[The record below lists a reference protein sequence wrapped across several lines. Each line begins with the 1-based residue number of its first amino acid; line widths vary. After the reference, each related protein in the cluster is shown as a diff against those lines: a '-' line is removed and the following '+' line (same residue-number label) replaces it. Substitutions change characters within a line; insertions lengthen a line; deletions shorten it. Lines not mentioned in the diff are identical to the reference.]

1 LQWTSIN
8 YLIAGIILVLVGI
21 FMLVS
26 PSLNFT
32 TREKIIDAGPLQV
45 TADKKREI
53 QWPTYAGGVVL
64 AGGIVLLVMS
74 RKK

>member
-1 LQWTSIN
+1 MK
-8 YLIAGIILVLVGI
+8 IAGIILILVGI
-21 FMLVS
+21 FMFVS

-32 TREKIIDAGPLQV
+32 TREKVIDAGPLQV
-45 TADKKREI
+45 TANKKREI

>member
-1 LQWTSIN
+1 MK
-8 YLIAGIILVLVGI
+8 IAGIILVLVGI

-32 TREKIIDAGPLQV
+32 TREKVIDAGPLQV
-45 TADKKREI
+45 TADKQREI
-53 QWPTYAGGVVL
+53 AWPTYAGGFVL

>member
-1 LQWTSIN
+1 MK
-8 YLIAGIILVLVGI
+8 IAGIILVLVGI

>member
-1 LQWTSIN
+1 MK
-8 YLIAGIILVLVGI
+8 IAGIILIVLGL

-32 TREKIIDAGPLQV
+32 TREKVIDAGPLEV
-45 TADKKREI
+45 TANKNREI

-64 AGGIVLLVMS
+64 AGGIVLLIAS

>member
-1 LQWTSIN
+1 MK
-8 YLIAGIILVLVGI
+8 IAGIILVLVGI
-21 FMLVS
+21 FMLFS
-26 PSLNFT
+26 PSINFT

-53 QWPTYAGGVVL
+53 KWPTYAGGVVL
-64 AGGIVLLVMS
+64 AGGIALLVMS

>member
-1 LQWTSIN
+1 MK
-8 YLIAGIILVLVGI
+8 IAGIILILAGI

-32 TREKIIDAGPLQV
+32 TREKVIDAGPLQV
-45 TADKKREI
+45 TANKKREI

>member
-1 LQWTSIN
+1 MK
-8 YLIAGIILVLVGI
+8 IAGIILILAGI

-32 TREKIIDAGPLQV
+32 TREKVIDAGPLQV
-45 TADKKREI
+45 TANKKREI

-64 AGGIVLLVMS
+64 AGGIVLLALS